1 MIEVQFRNSVDLYP
15 NSDWVE
21 GRFYNRGRNYR
32 FQAKVNATNSE
43 VYGICGGRFIKFW
56 VQNTDNGKVV
66 LKYMQECGTPMLKAR
81 DIAEGL
87 FISSRGVGG
96 ALRKLVTDGFCEK
109 VGQDPVIYA
118 LTEKGKNYVIENE
131 GENN

>member
-1 MIEVQFRNSVDLYP
+1 MIEIQFKNSIDLYP

-32 FQAKVNATNSE
+32 FQAKVNAKNSE

-66 LKYMQECGTPMLKAR
+66 LDYDRGY
-81 DIAEGL
+81 
-87 FISSRGVGG
+87 GVGNESM
-96 ALRKLVTDGFCEK
+96 VS
-109 VGQDPVIYA
+109 
-118 LTEKGKNYVIENE
+118 KGYIKELMTLILSHIKDIDSQYR
-131 GENN
+131 

>member
-1 MIEVQFRNSVDLYP
+1 MIEIQFKNSIDLYP

-32 FQAKVNATNSE
+32 FQAKVNAKNSE

-66 LKYMQECGTPMLKAR
+66 LDYDRGY
-81 DIAEGL
+81 
-87 FISSRGVGG
+87 GVGNESI
-96 ALRKLVTDGFCEK
+96 VS
-109 VGQDPVIYA
+109 
-118 LTEKGKNYVIENE
+118 KGYIKELMNLILSHIKDIDSQYR
-131 GENN
+131 

>member
-1 MIEVQFRNSVDLYP
+1 MKQEFLD
-15 NSDWVE
+15 
-21 GRFYNRGRNYR
+21 F
-32 FQAKVNATNSE
+32 VNALIEANPE
-43 VYGICGGRFIKFW
+43 VANKLMTDNVKMYLDILK
-56 VQNTDNGKVV
+56 NEKKTDKPALTDNGKIV